1 MGKGQSKD
9 ADLAKEDLDFL
20 LQNSKFCEKDIRDL
34 YKTFIEDCPHGK
46 LTPVKFQQMYSLF
59 FPTGNVE
66 QFSDYVFRSFDI
78 DHDGFIDF
86 REFML
91 AIGVTSSGSAVEKL
105 KWAFRLYDTDRDGV
119 VDQSEMISIV
129 QAIHDMMG
137 AHSKQS
143 REQVRDQASCIFH
156 QMDAN
161 KDGEVSEEEFLTACL
176 RNEKLAQILAPSA
189 ITTAPL
195 LRKQSSINK

>member
-1 MGKGQSKD
+1 MGKGHSKD
-9 ADLAKEDLDFL
+9 MDLAKEDLDFL
-20 LQNSKFCEKDIRDL
+20 LKNSKFSEKDIRDL
-34 YKTFIEDCPHGK
+34 YKSFIEDCPNGK
-46 LTPVKFQQMYSLF
+46 FTPLKFQQMYSLF
-59 FPTGNVE
+59 FPSGNVE

-91 AIGVTSSGSAVEKL
+91 AIGVTSSDSAVEKL

-137 AHSKQS
+137 AHSKKS
-143 REQVRDQASCIFH
+143 REQVRAQASNIFH
-156 QMDAN
+156 QMDIN
-161 KDGEVSEEEFLTACL
+161 HDGEVSEEEFLTACL
-176 RNEKLAQILAPSA
+176 NDVHLAQVLAPSA
-189 ITTAPL
+189 ITAMPL
-195 LRKQSSINK
+195 LRQAAAPLQ